1 MSTASLERLIER
13 AKKYRMT
20 PEERDA
26 QVRSFAY
33 GNTHME
39 NESITMG
46 DIQDAMTSL
55 KADCGTS
62 RT

>member
-39 NESITMG
+39 NESITMD

-55 KADCGTS
+55 KADRGTS